1 MKNKHLVAVF
11 ALLVCIAAIAV
22 PGKADDSKKILKDL
36 QKKYESLQDMN
47 VKFKQE
53 IEFGVT
59 KNTESFEGTMLIKKG
74 NKYRIELEHQ
84 TIVTD
89 GTSVWSYS
97 PDNGQ
102 VIIDKFHD
110 DPKAITPDKVLVN
123 VPDRYNT
130 TLLSRDKSGDNEIA
144 IVKLTPKD
152 ENSNVQ
158 WMKLWIDTDDWVLR
172 KVQFQDLSDNITTYT
187 VSDLKVNTGLTEK
200 QFQFDPPKDAQVID
214 LR

>member
-1 MKNKHLVAVF
+1 
-11 ALLVCIAAIAV
+11 
-22 PGKADDSKKILKDL
+22 
-36 QKKYESLQDMN
+36 
-47 VKFKQE
+47 
-53 IEFGVT
+53 
-59 KNTESFEGTMLIKKG
+59 
-74 NKYRIELEHQ
+74 LEHQ

-89 GTSVWSYS
+89 GKSVWSYS

-123 VPDRYNT
+123 IPDRYNT
-130 TLLSRDKSGDNEIA
+130 TLLSRDKSGDNEVA

-187 VSDLKVNTGLTEK
+187 V
-200 QFQFDPPKDAQVID
+200 
-214 LR
+214 